1 MVTIQFCRA
10 KLFGDVGHQ
19 VGDVEDGGTQ
29 SFFQL
34 IIADNKPWIL
44 GVIKMTVIDD
54 HVNGLDELKTSSFR
68 DVKSE
73 TLWQELSSI
82 LA

>member
-1 MVTIQFCRA
+1 MVTIQICRVQ
-10 KLFGDVGHQ
+10 LFGDVGHQ

-29 SFFQL
+29 TFFQL

-44 GVIKMTVIDD
+44 GVIKMTINDD
-54 HVNGLDELKTSSFR
+54 RVHGLDELKTSSFR

>member
-1 MVTIQFCRA
+1 MTIQICLIQ
-10 KLFGDVGHQ
+10 LFYDVGHK

-34 IIADNKPWIL
+34 IIANNKLWIL
-44 GVIKMTVIDD
+44 GVIKMTVIYDCVD
-54 HVNGLDELKTSSFR
+54 GLDELKTSSFR

-73 TLWQELSSI
+73 TLWQSKCYVVS
-82 LA
+82 